1 MIQICWFLDKM
12 AIGDPF
18 TYVDANSQMHY
29 YESNNWLDLIYG
41 TTWSTQ
47 HNVNVQG
54 SSEKAR
60 WMASLGY
67 ANDRSVIT
75 ATDDGAKKYNARLN
89 ADYDLTKWLTFNI
102 NMSYSNRYTDGPI
115 DGLDGNN
122 SGMYDAPIA
131 APYTP
136 SGNYY
141 DLYMIG
147 RSPLSAM
154 QAGGR
159 NQQEFETF
167 RYSNTLTA
175 QLTKDLKATG
185 AMSFIKNNN
194 IQTEYKT
201 TYYVGAPYVVGG
213 TAETG
218 YDIEEKLNAV
228 NPGTSS
234 YVQERSQRT
243 FYENYSIQL
252 DYNHT
257 FGEVHNV
264 AVMVGAN
271 AEKRT
276 YKNVKA
282 KRTELLYDGLH
293 DLNTGS
299 AEASHQTIE
308 GGSNEQGYVSYL
320 ARLNYDYAGKYM
332 IEALGVVTGL
342 LNFIL
347 IIVGVILVLPVSAGE
362 FRKKAL

>member
-1 MIQICWFLDKM
+1 MVTANTPANMLPLAGMRDWASAMAEASYQDYVESDGKGGEVITQRYTNGQLWNNILVSGGKTPHAGVSFDDTNLLVLDKM

-218 YDIEEKLNAV
+218 YDIEEN
-228 NPGTSS
+228 
-234 YVQERSQRT
+234 
-243 FYENYSIQL
+243 
-252 DYNHT
+252 
-257 FGEVHNV
+257 
-264 AVMVGAN
+264 
-271 AEKRT
+271 
-276 YKNVKA
+276 
-282 KRTELLYDGLH
+282 
-293 DLNTGS
+293 
-299 AEASHQTIE
+299 
-308 GGSNEQGYVSYL
+308 
-320 ARLNYDYAGKYM
+320 
-332 IEALGVVTGL
+332 
-342 LNFIL
+342 
-347 IIVGVILVLPVSAGE
+347 
-362 FRKKAL
+362 